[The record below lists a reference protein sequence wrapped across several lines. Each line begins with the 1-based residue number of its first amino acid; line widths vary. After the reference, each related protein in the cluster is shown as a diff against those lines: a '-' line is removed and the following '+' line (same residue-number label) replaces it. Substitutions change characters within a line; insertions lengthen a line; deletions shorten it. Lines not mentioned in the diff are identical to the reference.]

1 MKVATKMLFVLALS
15 AAAASSQAAVVTS
28 LPGGTA
34 LVIPATEQVGFAGP
48 AVVAPGVTYT
58 STQPSAYGYTGG
70 YSFIGNSS
78 WNGTPMIG
86 LDRGTGYFTLSF
98 ASGISGF
105 LGELNWTT
113 GNQGGDA
120 SIQIYDS
127 LNNLLESL
135 TLESGG
141 INQVAPGFYGFSR
154 ATADIASIRFNEE
167 YIGVRNI
174 LTSGAGSDV
183 PEPASYA
190 LMALGLAG
198 FAIARRKSAKK

>member
-1 MKVATKMLFVLALS
+1 MKIYTKILGVFVLS
-15 AAAASSQAAVVTS
+15 AAALSAQASVVTS

-34 LVIPATEQVGFAGP
+34 LVIPATHQTGFFGP
-48 AVVAPGVTYT
+48 ATLAPGVTF
-58 STQPSAYGYTGG
+58 SSSQPSAYGYTGTYG
-70 YSFIGNSS
+70 FNLNGTWS
-78 WNGTPMIG
+78 GTPMIG
-86 LDRGTGYFTLSF
+86 LDRGTGTFVLSF

-113 GNQGGDA
+113 GNSANA
-120 SIQIYDS
+120 SIGIYDAA
-127 LNNLLESL
+127 NNLLESL

-154 ATADIASIRFNEE
+154 ATNDIASIHFNEE

-174 LTSGAGSDV
+174 LIVEGGSDV
-183 PEPASYA
+183 PEPASLA

-198 FAIARRKSAKK
+198 CAVARKKSAQK